1 MSKLGVR
8 SYAQSMT
15 LENFFKQKAMPDLLP
30 SVKAFT
36 TKILQPTVK
45 VVEEDCHTMLGRNV
59 SADDYSMVGLLA
71 LDTDEIIDEAYVI
84 DKYEHN
90 IFTIRVRDTCACTS
104 NGGVC
109 RKCLHGTYIRLG
121 ITEPL
126 PEVGAVV
133 KMPVESSAYLN
144 HLAGTYSGAIM
155 GALPL
160 PSPPLPLR
168 PGLFEELVSHEEM
181 DMMVRAMGSL
191 KIPADE
197 VDYLNNIQS
206 RFERALMILAYYG
219 AYGNAFRK

>member
-36 TKILQPTVK
+36 TKILQPAVK
-45 VVEEDCHTMLGRNV
+45 VVEEDCHTLIGRNV

-104 NGGVC
+104 TGGIC

-121 ITEPL
+121 INEPV
-126 PEVGAVV
+126 PAVGELV
-133 KMPVESSAYLN
+133 KMPVESSSYLN
-144 HLAGTYSGAIM
+144 YLAKTYSGAIM

-181 DMMVRAMGSL
+181 NMMVREMNPL

-197 VDYLNNIQS
+197 VDYLNNIDGK
-206 RFERALMILAYYG
+206 FERALMILAYYG

>member
-36 TKILQPTVK
+36 TKILQPAVK
-45 VVEEDCHTMLGRNV
+45 VVEEDCHTLSGRNV

-104 NGGVC
+104 TGGIC

-121 ITEPL
+121 INEPL
-126 PEVGAVV
+126 PAVGELV
-133 KMPVESSAYLN
+133 KMPVESSSYLN
-144 HLAGTYSGAIM
+144 YLAKTYSGAIM

-181 DMMVRAMGSL
+181 NMMVREMSPL

-197 VDYLNNIQS
+197 VDYLNNIDGK
-206 RFERALMILAYYG
+206 FERALMILAYYG

>member
-36 TKILQPTVK
+36 TKILQPAVK
-45 VVEEDCHTMLGRNV
+45 VVEEDCHTLIGRNV

-71 LDTDEIIDEAYVI
+71 LDTDEIIDEAYVV

-104 NGGVC
+104 TGGIC

-121 ITEPL
+121 VTEPL
-126 PEVGAVV
+126 PAVGELV
-133 KMPVESSAYLN
+133 KMPVESSSYLN
-144 HLAGTYSGAIM
+144 FLAKTYSGAIM

-181 DMMVRAMGSL
+181 DMMVRDMIPL

-197 VDYLNNIQS
+197 VDYLNNIHGK
-206 RFERALMILAYYG
+206 FERALMILAYYG

>member
-45 VVEEDCHTMLGRNV
+45 VVEDDCHTLLGRNV

-71 LDTDEIIDEAYVI
+71 LDTDEIIDEQYVI
-84 DKYEHN
+84 DKYEKN

-104 NGGVC
+104 VGGVC

-126 PEVGAVV
+126 PAVGSVV
-133 KMPVESSAYLN
+133 RMPVESSSYLN
-144 HLAGTYSGAIM
+144 HLAGTYSGAIL

-181 DMMVRAMGSL
+181 NMMVREMGSL
-191 KIPADE
+191 KIPTDE
-197 VDYLNNIQS
+197 VDYLNNIGS

>member
-15 LENFFKQKAMPDLLP
+15 LENFFKQKAMPNLLP
-30 SVKAFT
+30 NVKSFT

-45 VVEEDCHTMLGRNV
+45 VVEEDCHTLLGRNV

-71 LDTDEIIDEAYVI
+71 LDTDEVI
-84 DKYEHN
+84 DIDYVVEKYENN

-104 NGGVC
+104 VGGVC
-109 RKCLHGTYIRLG
+109 RKCLRGTYIRLG
-121 ITEPL
+121 IPDVPT
-126 PEVGAVV
+126 VGEIVR
-133 KMPVESSAYLN
+133 MPVESSAYLN
-144 HLAGTYSGAIM
+144 YLAGTYSGAIM

-168 PGLFEELVSHEEM
+168 PDLFEELVSHEEM
-181 DMMVRAMGSL
+181 NMMVREMGSL
-191 KIPADE
+191 KIPRDE
-197 VDYLNNIQS
+197 VDYLNNINGK
-206 RFERALMILAYYG
+206 FERALIILAYYG

>member
-30 SVKAFT
+30 NVKSFT
-36 TKILQPTVK
+36 TKILQPAVQI
-45 VVEEDCHTMLGRNV
+45 VEEDCHTLIGRNV

-84 DKYEHN
+84 DKYEHD

-104 NGGVC
+104 TGGIC

-121 ITEPL
+121 ITEPI
-126 PEVGAVV
+126 PAVGETVS
-133 KMPVESSAYLN
+133 MPVESSAYLN
-144 HLAGTYSGAIM
+144 HLAKTYSGAIM

-160 PSPPLPLR
+160 LSPPLPLN
-168 PGLFEELVSHEEM
+168 PNLFDALVTHEEM
-181 DMMVRAMGSL
+181 DMMVREMGSL
-191 KIPADE
+191 KIPSDE
-197 VDYLNNIQS
+197 VDYLNHIHS
-206 RFERALMILAYYG
+206 KFERALMILAYYG

>member
-36 TKILQPTVK
+36 TKILQPAVK
-45 VVEEDCHTMLGRNV
+45 VVEEDCHTLIGRNV

-104 NGGVC
+104 TGGIC

-121 ITEPL
+121 INEPL
-126 PEVGAVV
+126 PAVGELV
-133 KMPVESSAYLN
+133 KMPVESSSYLN
-144 HLAGTYSGAIM
+144 YLAKTYSGAIM

-181 DMMVRAMGSL
+181 NMMVREMNPL

-197 VDYLNNIQS
+197 VDYLNNIDGK
-206 RFERALMILAYYG
+206 FERALMILAYYG